1 MCEQGNTVL
10 VRLANSSVEVAVD
23 RCIAPLV
30 RVLNEGGMK
39 TGASCC
45 GHGNRPG
52 SIILEDGRE
61 LCLFPSWLVA
71 RVLERGHGGPI
82 NPVSLDEH
90 AAAAAYRSL
99 VAYAVIHP
107 VGSCDIPVNSPP

>member
-1 MCEQGNTVL
+1 MCEQGDTVL
-10 VRLANSSVEVAVD
+10 VRLAGGAAEVAVD

-30 RVLNEGGMK
+30 RALNQGGMK
-39 TGASCC
+39 TSASCC

-61 LCLFPSWLVA
+61 LCLFPSWLVT
-71 RVLERGHGGPI
+71 RVLERGLGGKI

-90 AAAAAYRSL
+90 AAAAAYRSP
-99 VAYAVIHP
+99 VAYAATHP
-107 VGSCDIPVNSPP
+107 VSSCTTPINSPP